1 MKSILSLMALAAILF
16 TSCDKIDQ
24 PVLDFNIQYR
34 ADLYG
39 PAPSFGPAPTATI
52 NVLIED
58 FTAHQCGF
66 CPDAGVTADEIIET
80 YPGRVSVVAIHA
92 GPLALTKDEEEDEG
106 FTTDWTNADGDLL
119 WDQLDFQVN
128 PIGRINRIGG
138 PGEIVNPNTW
148 VAKTNEL
155 INQTAPVN
163 LQLAVNYGTLG
174 GHLNVHFNAQFPDS
188 YENATKITVYI
199 TESGIQDWQL
209 WYGED
214 PEYVEDYEFKHVLRG
229 SVTGPLG
236 LNFTTESVAANTEIQ
251 VDYSL
256 VWNTDWAVE
265 NCSAIVLITDNVTGE
280 VLNVIEAHL

>member
-1 MKSILSLMALAAILF
+1 MALAAILF

-174 GHLNVHFNAQFPDS
+174 GHLNVHFNAQFPD
-188 YENATKITVYI
+188 I